1 MVSLTKPVSLVKNTR
16 DQAVPPANPT
26 ILHRKAAPASRF
38 RPLVAVLVVLVALV
52 LVAGAFVAGSA
63 VRLVQVDTETLT
75 DRQVEMLLPV
85 ATSDPTDGCE
95 CLYVSEDVLR
105 TAGINL

>member
-1 MVSLTKPVSLVKNTR
+1 MVKLTKPVSLVKNTR
-16 DQAVPPANPT
+16 DRAVLPGDPT
-26 ILHRKAAPASRF
+26 ISYRKTTRVSRF

-52 LVAGAFVAGSA
+52 FVAGAFIAGSA
-63 VRLVQVDTETLT
+63 DRVVRVDADTLT
-75 DRQVEMLLPV
+75 DHQVEMLLPV

-105 TAGINL
+105 TAWINL